1 MIWAVQPDQ
10 VVIARNLRCAMG
22 AYAHSTERGASLE
35 LGPAA
40 AFSSGVDF
48 GVFNG
53 LVLSDRV
60 PSSRLA
66 ALLDEGAA
74 FYRARNVAW
83 SCWLDE
89 TMVDSAGGPEAARH
103 LESHGLR
110 WIAEHEGM
118 MADPLRPHHRR
129 GGPPAVDALPVAD
142 AQTREDFIHVCSQ
155 VFLLPETITRLIY
168 GSASFWSGAMRGWVG
183 YDGGRPVCT
192 AVSAADQ
199 TSVGLY
205 SVATMPGHRRR
216 GYGEAITRHALGEA
230 AARSGLSRSILQST
244 PAGLKLYRR
253 MGYQARTRITVW
265 TSE

>member
-1 MIWAVQPDQ
+1 MIWAVQSDQ
-10 VVIARNLRCAMG
+10 AVIARNLRCAMG
-22 AYAHSTERGASLE
+22 EYARSTEQGATLD
-35 LGPAA
+35 LGPAG
-40 AFSSGVDF
+40 AFSSGVDY
-48 GVFNG
+48 GVFNA
-53 LVLSDRV
+53 LVLSDPV

-74 FYRARNVAW
+74 FYRARGVAW

-89 TMVDSAGGPEAARH
+89 AMVDPAGGPEAARR

-118 MADPLRPHHRR
+118 MADPLRPHRR
-129 GGPPAVDALPVAD
+129 GLPAVTVHLVAD
-142 AQTREDFIHVCSQ
+142 AQTREDFIHVCSK
-155 VFLLPETITRLIY
+155 VFLLPEAITRLIY
-168 GSASFWSGAMRGWVG
+168 GSAPFWNGAMRGWVG
-183 YDGGRPVCT
+183 YDAGQPVCT

-216 GYGEAITRHALGEA
+216 GYGEAITRHAFGEA

-253 MGYQARTRITVW
+253 MGYRARTRITVW
-265 TSE
+265 TSA

>member
-1 MIWAVQPDQ
+1 MIWAVQSDQ
-10 VVIARNLRCAMG
+10 FAIARNLRCAMG
-22 AYAHSTERGASLE
+22 AYARSTGKGAALD
-35 LGPAA
+35 LGAA
-40 AFSSGVDF
+40 GAFSSGVDY
-48 GVFNG
+48 GVFNA
-53 LVLSDRV
+53 LVLSDCV
-60 PSSRLA
+60 SSSRLA

-74 FYRARNVAW
+74 FYRACGVAW

-89 TMVDSAGGPEAARH
+89 AMVDAAGGPEAARR

-118 MADPLRPHHRR
+118 VAEPLRPHRR
-129 GGPPAVDALPVAD
+129 GGLPVVDAQPVSD
-142 AQTREDFIHVCSQ
+142 EQTREDFVHVCSK

-168 GSASFWSGAMRGWVG
+168 GDAPFWNGAMRGWVG

-192 AVSAADQ
+192 AVSAADH

-205 SVATMPGHRRR
+205 SVATMLSHRRR
-216 GYGEAITRHALGEA
+216 GYGEAITRHAFGEA
-230 AARSGLSRSILQST
+230 AARSGLNRSILQST

-253 MGYQARTRITVW
+253 MGYRACTRITVW